1 MIKKR
6 KNEGIVS
13 WIMVLLLMLGLILS
27 GVVPVVAAEISETP
41 LVEVSFDPQGGIGT
55 MDSLFCS
62 PMTNITLP
70 ENGFMAPE
78 GKTFKIWE
86 IEGQEYAPG
95 AEMMIGD
102 DTVVKAV
109 WEDGL
114 EESIETD
121 ERPDSSVGDGITENP
136 QANVLGIAD
145 DPNPDYGTVDAS
157 ESSDPSQLE
166 VSFDPQGGTGT
177 MDSVFCSLMTNITLP
192 ENGFMAPEGKTFKI
206 WENEGK
212 EYAPGAEITI
222 GDDTVVKAVWE
233 DEAKYTLAFDVNRQG
248 SYSELPEVPY
258 LGVAGNFNF
267 FVLKNLH
274 TYNTDSEGR
283 VAVGESA
290 TLTNFGVGSKLTR
303 SNSRYDLI
311 IGGTVNVNGGENHN
325 GNTLIDTNSS
335 ITQFNY
341 GHANQVS
348 DNPFLMDVKTFF
360 QQAEAEL
367 KSLTEKYKN
376 FTSNGTV
383 TNEYGALK
391 LTGDD
396 PENNVFTLD
405 ATELQNA
412 NGVHINVPDGSTI
425 IINVTG
431 NAVTF
436 PSAQIF
442 YNGQAATI
450 NSDVCRRILWNLPQ
464 AQTLT
469 GNGVAIIGSVLAPY
483 ADSTLQNGQFNGTLI
498 VENHTGSYEGHY
510 KLFHP
515 NFFPEDIPISSSWKP
530 EVTKKLTGRDLVAD
544 EFEFELK
551 EGEHVLQTVK
561 NNADGSIPF
570 QEITF
575 TSPGTHIYTVTEIT
589 GTLPGVT
596 YDTKTISYTVT
607 IDANGNVEATVPS
620 STEFNNSF
628 ENEEKVT
635 VSGTKTWND
644 NNNQDGKRP
653 DEITINLLKNG
664 TKIDSKVVKKSDGW
678 KWKFE
683 GLDKYENGQ
692 EITYS
697 ISEEAVEGYS
707 TEINGYDVKNSYT
720 PGKTSVQV
728 TKAWKDNNNQDGK
741 RPDAITIK
749 LLADGEDTGKT
760 LVLTATNNW
769 TDTFTDLDEYKA
781 GQKIVYTIEEVAVGN
796 GYTSAVTGNAETG
809 FTVTNSYT
817 PPTEPTEPTPPT
829 EPTEPTTPTEPT
841 KPTTPT
847 EPTKPTGHTQ
857 LPKTGE
863 DSGPYL
869 WLSLMCMSVGALL
882 LLFRRKTNI
891 QND

>member
-1 MIKKR
+1 MGKRSKIKLTFSWL
-6 KNEGIVS
+6 IVF
-13 WIMVLLLMLGLILS
+13 VLMFSPLASAFMPIA
-27 GVVPVVAAEISETP
+27 AAETSGDF
-41 LVEVSFDPQGGIGT
+41 EVSVSYDANGGSGEMKPLT
-55 MDSLFCS
+55 VACMEY
-62 PMTNITLP
+62 ITLP
-70 ENGFMAPE
+70 ENGFIAPE
-78 GKTFKIWE
+78 GCTFKTWDI
-86 IEGQEYAPG
+86 GGTEYAPG
-95 AEMMIGD
+95 AEM
-102 DTVVKAV
+102 
-109 WEDGL
+109 
-114 EESIETD
+114 
-121 ERPDSSVGDGITENP
+121 
-136 QANVLGIAD
+136 
-145 DPNPDYGTVDAS
+145 
-157 ESSDPSQLE
+157 
-166 VSFDPQGGTGT
+166 
-177 MDSVFCSLMTNITLP
+177 
-192 ENGFMAPEGKTFKI
+192 
-206 WENEGK
+206 
-212 EYAPGAEITI
+212 TI

-267 FVLKNLH
+267 YVLKNLH

-290 TLTNFGVGSKLTR
+290 TLTNYGVGSKLTQ

-348 DNPFLMDVKTFF
+348 GNPFRMDVKTFF

-367 KSLTEKYKN
+367 KSLTAKYKN

-391 LTGDD
+391 LTGND
-396 PENNVFTLD
+396 PKNNVFTLD
-405 ATELQNA
+405 AIELQNA

-450 NSDVCRRILWNLPQ
+450 DSDVCRRILWNLPQ

-469 GNGVAIIGSVLAPY
+469 GNGVAIFGSVLAPY

-498 VENHTGSYEGHY
+498 VKNHTGSFEGHY
-510 KLFHP
+510 KLFRP
-515 NFFPEDIPISSSWKP
+515 DFFPEDIPISSSWKP

-575 TSPGTHIYTVTEIT
+575 TSPCTHTYTVTEIT

-728 TKAWKDNNNQDGK
+728 TKAWKDNNNQDGV
-741 RPDAITIK
+741 RPESVTIK
-749 LLADGEDTGKT
+749 LLADGVDTGKT

-781 GQKIVYTIEEVAVGN
+781 GTKIVYTIEELTLGS

-817 PPTEPTEPTPPT
+817 PPTEPTEPT
-829 EPTEPTTPTEPT
+829 TPTEPT

-847 EPTKPTGHTQ
+847 EPTKPTGPTE

-882 LLFRRKTNI
+882 LLFRRKTKI

>member
-498 VENHTGSYEGHY
+498 VKNHTGSFEGHY
-510 KLFHP
+510 KLFRP
-515 NFFPEDIPISSSWKP
+515 DFFPEDIPISSSWKP

-728 TKAWKDNNNQDGK
+728 TKAWKDNNNQG
-741 RPDAITIK
+741 
-749 LLADGEDTGKT
+749 LAG
-760 LVLTATNNW
+760 V
-769 TDTFTDLDEYKA
+769 F
-781 GQKIVYTIEEVAVGN
+781 AV
-796 GYTSAVTGNAETG
+796 S
-809 FTVTNSYT
+809 
-817 PPTEPTEPTPPT
+817 
-829 EPTEPTTPTEPT
+829 
-841 KPTTPT
+841 
-847 EPTKPTGHTQ
+847 
-857 LPKTGE
+857 
-863 DSGPYL
+863 
-869 WLSLMCMSVGALL
+869 
-882 LLFRRKTNI
+882 
-891 QND
+891 